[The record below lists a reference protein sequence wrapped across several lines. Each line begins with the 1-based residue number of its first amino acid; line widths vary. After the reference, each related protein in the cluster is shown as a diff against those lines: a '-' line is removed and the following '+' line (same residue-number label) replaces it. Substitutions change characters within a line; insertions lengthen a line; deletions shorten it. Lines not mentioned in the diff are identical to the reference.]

1 MTEKKVQILK
11 VSKTFLPLY
20 NFISGEQMKSQISL
34 LFLQYGPSKPKLFLK
49 RKAFPLGPLQI
60 RNPLVTAR
68 DSTFSVDNNEIS
80 VQLIIFSS

>member
-20 NFISGEQMKSQISL
+20 NFISGEQMKSETDFTSIL
-34 LFLQYGPSKPKLFLK
+34 KYRPSKPKLFLK

-68 DSTFSVDNNEIS
+68 DPTFSVR
-80 VQLIIFSS
+80 